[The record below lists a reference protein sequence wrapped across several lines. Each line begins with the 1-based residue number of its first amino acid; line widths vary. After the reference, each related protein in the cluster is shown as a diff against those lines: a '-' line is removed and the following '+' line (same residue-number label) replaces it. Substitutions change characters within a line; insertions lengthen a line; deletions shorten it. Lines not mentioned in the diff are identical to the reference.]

1 MSLFGEKEKFYGEI
15 NLKFDSTIK
24 NEKQQQIVKGDEV
37 TISSLIGALIHNLL
51 ESGFDR
57 DILESA
63 IKQGLE
69 DSKKKPKIEVKEIHI
84 TDENAKEFEALLK
97 KLVGEG
103 K

>member
-1 MSLFGEKEKFYGEI
+1 MSLFGKTEKFYGEI

-24 NEKQQQIVKGDEV
+24 DEKQQQIVRGDEV
-37 TISSLIGALIHNLL
+37 TISALIGALIHNLL

-57 DILESA
+57 KTLEHA

-69 DSKKKPKIEVKEIHI
+69 DGEKKPKIEVKEIHI
-84 TDENAKEFEALLK
+84 TDENAKEFEALLE
-97 KLVGEG
+97 KLVGEE